1 MAQERQPLDALE
13 TRKTTLQTQNSAFG
27 SLAGKLTALGTAA
40 DKLKELARCR
50 RWAPR
55 AATAV
60 SASTATAARFPAPT
74 TSSSASCAVP
84 RSPRRSPHSPRRPV
98 SSAPA
103 CTLTLRPASGDPVT
117 ISLTGST
124 TLEELAELIN
134 DEEDSP
140 ASASIVQVS
149 PGTYKLVLTAKETG
163 VSNGFTVSSAV
174 TGGTLNFIDTDNDGV
189 SGDTAADNSQ
199 TALNAAFTING
210 LSVTSATN
218 TVEDVVP
225 GATLKLVKKAPSTTV
240 TVAVSRDLD
249 KAADVVKSFITA
261 YNGLVSFMKDQ
272 ETAAAAGKTSI
283 ARDPLLRSL
292 KDNIRDATLG
302 TYAGST
308 FTALPQVGIGFDR
321 DGKMTLD
328 REAFDNAMDN
338 SVGDVQRLFSGLTGS
353 GGAFGRLSD
362 LIEQYTKAGGL
373 VAGLRDRL
381 DDQVTGLTTRISD
394 MEVQLEVRRTALQ
407 QEYIAADSGD
417 DPPQESELVAAEH
430 RQQHLVLVPEGHRAS
445 NHVPRRRGISPH
457 QRSHAV
463 AAGAR
468 GDALRRGA
476 AISW

>member
-1 MAQERQPLDALE
+1 VANTVTFSGFNSIDFNYILNAVMAQERQPLTALE

-40 DKLKELARCR
+40 DKLKELDSLSTLGATSSDTGVGVT
-50 RWAPR
+50 ATGGTIPGTYDIVVNELAKAQVTASQSTF
-55 AATAV
+55 AAT
-60 SASTATAARFPAPT
+60 
-74 TSSSASCAVP
+74 TSVVGTGGS
-84 RSPRRSPHSPRRPV
+84 
-98 SSAPA
+98 
-103 CTLTLRPASGDPVT
+103 LTLRPTTGDPIT
-117 ISLTGST
+117 IALTGST
-124 TLEELAELIN
+124 TLAELAELIN
-134 DEEDSP
+134 EEEDSP
-140 ASASIVQVS
+140 ATASIVQVS
-149 PGTYKLVLTAKETG
+149 TGSYKLVLTAKETG
-163 VSNGFTVSSAV
+163 TANAFTVTSAL
-174 TGGTLNFIDTDNDGV
+174 TGGSGLTFTDTDNDGV

-199 TALNAAFTING
+199 TAINAAFTVNG

-272 ETAAAAGKTSI
+272 ETAAASGKANI

-292 KDNIRDATLG
+292 KDNIRDATLA

-328 REAFDNAMDN
+328 REAFDSAMSD
-338 SVGDVQRLFSGLTGS
+338 SVGDVQRLFSGLTGT

-362 LIEQYTKAGGL
+362 LVEQYTKAGGL
-373 VAGLRDRL
+373 VGSLRDRI

-394 MEVQLEVRRTALQ
+394 MEVQLDVRRTALQ
-407 QEYIAADSGD
+407 QEYIAADLAMTRLKSQSSSLQSIGNNF
-417 DPPQESELVAAEH
+417 SF
-430 RQQHLVLVPEGHRAS
+430 
-445 NHVPRRRGISPH
+445 
-457 QRSHAV
+457 
-463 AAGAR
+463 
-468 GDALRRGA
+468 
-476 AISW
+476 

>member
-1 MAQERQPLDALE
+1 MANTVTFSGFNSIDFNYILNAVMAQERQPLDALE

-27 SLAGKLTALGTAA
+27 TLAGKLTALGSAA
-40 DKLKELARCR
+40 DKLKELRSLSTLGATSSDSGVGVTATGGTIPGTYDVVVSELAR
-50 RWAPR
+50 AQVTASQSTF
-55 AATAV
+55 AAT
-60 SASTATAARFPAPT
+60 
-74 TSSSASCAVP
+74 TSV
-84 RSPRRSPHSPRRPV
+84 V
-98 SSAPA
+98 G
-103 CTLTLRPASGDPVT
+103 TGGTITLRPASGDPVT

-407 QEYIAADSGD
+407 QEYIAADLAMTRLKSQSSSLQSIG
-417 DPPQESELVAAEH
+417 
-430 RQQHLVLVPEGHRAS
+430 
-445 NHVPRRRGISPH
+445 NNISF
-457 QRSHAV
+457 
-463 AAGAR
+463 
-468 GDALRRGA
+468 
-476 AISW
+476 

>member
-1 MAQERQPLDALE
+1 VANTVTFSGFNSIDFNYILNAVMAQERQPLDALE

-27 SLAGKLTALGTAA
+27 TLAGKLTALGSAA
-40 DKLKELARCR
+40 DKLKELRSLSTLGATSSDSGVGVTATGGTISGTYDVVVSELAR
-50 RWAPR
+50 AQVTASQSTF
-55 AATAV
+55 AAT
-60 SASTATAARFPAPT
+60 
-74 TSSSASCAVP
+74 TSV
-84 RSPRRSPHSPRRPV
+84 V
-98 SSAPA
+98 G
-103 CTLTLRPASGDPVT
+103 TGGTITLRPASGDPVT

-174 TGGTLNFIDTDNDGV
+174 TGGTLSFIDTDNDGV

-407 QEYIAADSGD
+407 QEYIAADLAMTRLKSQSSSLQSIG
-417 DPPQESELVAAEH
+417 
-430 RQQHLVLVPEGHRAS
+430 
-445 NHVPRRRGISPH
+445 NNISF
-457 QRSHAV
+457 
-463 AAGAR
+463 
-468 GDALRRGA
+468 
-476 AISW
+476 

>member
-1 MAQERQPLDALE
+1 MANTVTFSGFNSIDFNYILNAVMAQERQPLDALE

-27 SLAGKLTALGTAA
+27 TLAGKLTALGSAA
-40 DKLKELARCR
+40 DKLKELRSLSTLGATSSDSGVGVTATGGTISGTYDVVVSELAR
-50 RWAPR
+50 AQVTASQSTF
-55 AATAV
+55 AAT
-60 SASTATAARFPAPT
+60 
-74 TSSSASCAVP
+74 TSV
-84 RSPRRSPHSPRRPV
+84 V
-98 SSAPA
+98 G
-103 CTLTLRPASGDPVT
+103 TGGTITLRPASGDPVT

-174 TGGTLNFIDTDNDGV
+174 TGGTLSFIDTDNDGV

-407 QEYIAADSGD
+407 QEYIAADLAMTRLKSQSSSLQSIG
-417 DPPQESELVAAEH
+417 
-430 RQQHLVLVPEGHRAS
+430 
-445 NHVPRRRGISPH
+445 NNISF
-457 QRSHAV
+457 
-463 AAGAR
+463 
-468 GDALRRGA
+468 
-476 AISW
+476 